1 MDGGNHTPAF
11 TKAARTPEAHKACF
25 NVSKALAATGLRV
38 LTDDEFFAQVSLSH
52 IYKLNC
58 YMGTLQVLSSF
69 EADKSARE

>member
-1 MDGGNHTPAF
+1 MILLFIGAITAGAGLGVGDAAF
-11 TKAARTPEAHKACF
+11 TLLGP
-25 NVSKALAATGLRV
+25 ALAATGLRV